1 MDAVYQEAFECDWQ
15 GFKAKAKEFL
25 DLLPGASGEQAEAG
39 YKAISISYL
48 HMEGSD
54 LELHQARLLLGIANR
69 KMIEEETAL
78 HG

>member
-1 MDAVYQEAFECDWQ
+1 MDAVYQDAFACDWL
-15 GFKAKAKEFL
+15 GFKAKVKEFL
-25 DLLPGASGEQAEAG
+25 DLLPGASVEQAEGG

-54 LELHQARLLLGIANR
+54 LELYQAKLLLDIANR
-69 KMIEEETAL
+69 KMIEEEAIQ